1 MAAQFSARDLR
12 DAFGCFATGVTVVTA
27 VRPDGHPVGITA
39 NSFTSVSLDPPL
51 VLWCIARSSPSVAA
65 FATGS
70 AFAITVLAERAK
82 DVALHFAGRS
92 AAKFADQS
100 GADSTHAPVVPGNH
114 LCRFECVVEALFEA
128 GDHYVV
134 LGRVLA
140 FDRREGEP
148 LAFHGGKF
156 GRFLSETHAAE
167 LDLWAAS
174 GVELPRFFRGPFE

>member
-1 MAAQFSARDLR
+1 MPPQFTTRDLR
-12 DAFGCFATGVTVVTA
+12 DAFGRFATGVTVVTA

-51 VLWCIARSSPSVAA
+51 VLWCIARASPSVPA

-70 AFAITVLAERAK
+70 AFAITILAEREK
-82 DVALHFAGRS
+82 DVALHFASRS
-92 AAKFADQS
+92 AAKFANAS

-114 LCRFECVVEALFEA
+114 LCRFDCVVEALVEA

-134 LGRVLA
+134 LGRVLEI
-140 FDRREGEP
+140 DRKDGEP

-156 GRFLSETHAAE
+156 GRFLSEKHAAE

-174 GVELPRFFRGPFE
+174 EVELPRFFRGPFE